1 MDTPGMKYPRG
12 DLRVSDADRDGAVSE
27 LSEHFQAGRLTP
39 DELDERTGR
48 ALRARTGRELAE
60 LFTDLPRGRYPASG
74 TAVQPAS
81 ASPRVPL
88 RLSTAPV
95 AVVASAL
102 AALAIVAVIASVPA
116 GHPVHPLRFLLVTVL
131 VVLFV
136 VRRAVRH
143 HR

>member
-1 MDTPGMKYPRG
+1 MDTPGMNYPRG
-12 DLRVSDADRDGAVSE
+12 DLRVSDADRDQAVSE
-27 LSEHFQAGRLTP
+27 LSEHFQTGRLTA
-39 DELDERTGR
+39 DELDERMGR

-81 ASPRVPL
+81 ADPRVPL
-88 RLSTAPV
+88 RLSAAPV
-95 AVVASAL
+95 VAVAAAL
-102 AALAIVAVIASVPA
+102 AALAFVAVIASVPA
-116 GHPVHPLRFLLVTVL
+116 GHPVHPLRFLLVPVL

>member
-1 MDTPGMKYPRG
+1 M
-12 DLRVSDADRDGAVSE
+12 VA
-27 LSEHFQAGRLTP
+27 QA
-39 DELDERTGR
+39 
-48 ALRARTGRELAE
+48 ARARTGGELAE